1 MRANI
6 YVLFETRMDENSSE
20 VDVAMAGGTQ
30 RELIDYYTNWKGH
43 PPRTVEETS
52 MNGHALWL
60 LDQDDR
66 GQAIIAQ
73 YKVGIQE
80 IID

>member
-1 MRANI
+1 
-6 YVLFETRMDENSSE
+6 
-20 VDVAMAGGTQ
+20 
-30 RELIDYYTNWKGH
+30 
-43 PPRTVEETS
+43 

-66 GQAIIAQ
+66 GRAIITQ

-80 IID
+80 IIA